1 MSYIARRLE
10 FFVITVWA
18 ALTINFIL
26 PRIMPGNPGQAMLV
40 RFHGRVSPQTIK
52 ALEVAFGINNNESI
66 FQQYFEYL
74 GNTLRGDF
82 GTSLPFF
89 PAPVGDIVKQGL
101 PWTLGLVGMATIIA
115 FALGTL
121 IGMLS
126 AWRRGGFLDAIL
138 PPAFIVIS
146 AFPYFWL
153 GLLVLLVFAITL
165 GWFPLGFAYDL
176 SSSINLSWDFA
187 GQVAWHGF
195 LPALTIV
202 ITSIGGWIL
211 TMRNTMI
218 TTLAEDYVKMARA
231 KGLSPVR
238 IMFMYAGRNAILP
251 NLVGFA
257 MSLGFVISGAILVE
271 IVFNYPGLGFMLLQA
286 VHSEDYALMQ
296 TLFLML
302 TSAVLVAVLG
312 ADLLTPL
319 LDPRTREQGEGGGA
333 VPAVTHPGLVGTP
346 VLSRR
351 GIAGTIARGLT
362 ANRKAMAGLVLF
374 GLFLVVAILAPVIA
388 PYDPHALQFGQ
399 MVQPSG
405 AHLLG
410 TTGTGQDIFS
420 QLVFGTRESLLIAL
434 AAGLGATVISV
445 VVGVSAAYM
454 GCF

>member
-52 ALEVAFGINNNESI
+52 ALEVAFGVNTNENI
-66 FQQYFEYL
+66 FKQYLDYL
-74 GNTLRGDF
+74 GNTLHGDF
-82 GTSLPFF
+82 GTSLTFF
-89 PAPVGDIVKQGL
+89 PAPVGDIIKQGL
-101 PWTLGLVGMATIIA
+101 PWTLGLVGMATIVA

-138 PPAFIVIS
+138 PPMFIVIS

-153 GLLVLLVFAITL
+153 GLLVLLLFAITL

-176 SSSINLSWDFA
+176 TSSINLSWGFA
-187 GQVAWHGF
+187 GEVAWHGF

-251 NLVGFA
+251 NLTGFA

-271 IVFNYPGLGFMLLQA
+271 IVFNYPGLGFTLLQA
-286 VHSEDYALMQ
+286 VHSEDFALMQ
-296 TLFLML
+296 TLFLL
-302 TSAVLVAVLG
+302 ITVAVLVAVLA
-312 ADLLTPL
+312 ADFVTAW
-319 LDPRTREQGEGGGA
+319 LDPRTREA
-333 VPAVTHPGLVGTP
+333 
-346 VLSRR
+346 
-351 GIAGTIARGLT
+351 
-362 ANRKAMAGLVLF
+362 
-374 GLFLVVAILAPVIA
+374 
-388 PYDPHALQFGQ
+388 
-399 MVQPSG
+399 
-405 AHLLG
+405 
-410 TTGTGQDIFS
+410 
-420 QLVFGTRESLLIAL
+420 
-434 AAGLGATVISV
+434 
-445 VVGVSAAYM
+445 
-454 GCF
+454 

>member
-82 GTSLPFF
+82 GTSLTFF

-251 NLVGFA
+251 NLTGFA

-271 IVFNYPGLGFMLLQA
+271 IVFNYPGVGFTLLQA
-286 VHSEDYALMQ
+286 VHSEDFALMQ
-296 TLFLML
+296 TLFLL
-302 TSAVLVAVLG
+302 ITIAVLVAVLA
-312 ADLLTPL
+312 ADFLTAW
-319 LDPRTREQGEGGGA
+319 LDPRTREQA
-333 VPAVTHPGLVGTP
+333 
-346 VLSRR
+346 
-351 GIAGTIARGLT
+351 
-362 ANRKAMAGLVLF
+362 
-374 GLFLVVAILAPVIA
+374 
-388 PYDPHALQFGQ
+388 
-399 MVQPSG
+399 
-405 AHLLG
+405 
-410 TTGTGQDIFS
+410 
-420 QLVFGTRESLLIAL
+420 
-434 AAGLGATVISV
+434 
-445 VVGVSAAYM
+445 
-454 GCF
+454 